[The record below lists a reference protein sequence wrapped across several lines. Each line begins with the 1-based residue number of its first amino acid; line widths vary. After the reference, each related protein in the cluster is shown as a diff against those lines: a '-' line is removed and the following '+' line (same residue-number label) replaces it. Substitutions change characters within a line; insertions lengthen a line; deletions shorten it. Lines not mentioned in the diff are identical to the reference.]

1 MRRSILIFM
10 SLGLLFVF
18 LMTGVF
24 IFFVPTAERTIE
36 KPLEEILPEEIPG
49 WVSHEVPLSSNP
61 DGEERVLDVLNL
73 DDYFSR
79 EYVRGDTKIMVY
91 VAYWLPGSEPY
102 SSVAIHNPDSCWV
115 IAGWNIKE
123 RESARKMRL
132 AGCQLKQHEW
142 GIYEKQ
148 GADTHVMF
156 WHLLGGEP
164 NKYIE
169 KMVWTKSG
177 IDSFKRQFYFIFNI
191 YQMGL
196 DLGKEQLFVRLSS
209 NKPFNTLEKDPYFKS
224 ILDSLRVLGIE
235 E

>member
-18 LMTGVF
+18 SMTGVF

-91 VAYWLPGSEPY
+91 IAYWLPGSEPY

-123 RESARKMRL
+123 RENARKMRL

-164 NKYIE
+164 NEYIE

-177 IDSFKRQFYFIFNI
+177 IDSFKRQFYFIFNL

-209 NKPFNTLEKDPYFKS
+209 NKPFNALEKDPYFKS